1 MVKTK
6 LDKLII
12 CSLVGLLLC
21 DAALHFFN
29 YREQKNIIENL
40 KNHKSVVSDIGDQF
54 KRTISEYKLNALFD
68 GKYDNNNF
76 LMNNPIVHNQESM
89 NFDEIIKSLYD
100 IVSVGRYK
108 SENGEEFKVHKF
120 GKAVAWNDMKE
131 EPYFITVEHVAKL
144 AKVMDYPFDDGKP
157 KTQCT
162 LQNTEHFLM
171 IDSENGEQY
180 EIGRN
185 MSEFSL
191 FKLEEVLSNYRLD
204 MELLHIPKKD
214 LPDSVNINFF
224 PYGIGRNSELNYGD
238 MVYLIGNPFHKGINI
253 RKGNVSMTEAQ
264 EKDFRG
270 APNKYFTTSVPVS
283 PGDSGNVFIALRDGK
298 PELVGL
304 AQSVHKDNMCISTVL
319 GIDAIMEEIGNA
331 GITSLYESMQDKMF
345 IN

>member
-1 MVKTK
+1 
-6 LDKLII
+6 
-12 CSLVGLLLC
+12 
-21 DAALHFFN
+21 
-29 YREQKNIIENL
+29 
-40 KNHKSVVSDIGDQF
+40 
-54 KRTISEYKLNALFD
+54 
-68 GKYDNNNF
+68 
-76 LMNNPIVHNQESM
+76 MNNPILHKKESM
-89 NFDEIIKSLYD
+89 NFNEVMKSLYD
-100 IVSVGRYK
+100 IVSIGRYK

-120 GKAVAWNDMKE
+120 GKSVALNDKE
-131 EPYFITVEHVAKL
+131 DESYLLTVDHVVQL
-144 AKVMDYPFDDGKP
+144 AKTMDYPFDDGKP

-162 LQNTEHFLM
+162 LQKTEHYLM
-171 IDSENGEQY
+171 IDPENGKQY
-180 EIGRN
+180 EIGN
-185 MSEFSL
+185 NISEFSL
-191 FKLEEVLSNYRLD
+191 FKLEDVLSDYRLD
-204 MELLHIPKKD
+204 MALFHIPKKD

-224 PYGIGRNSELNYGD
+224 PYGIGRNSELNYSD

-283 PGDSGNVFIALRDGK
+283 PGDSGNIFIALRDGK

>member
-1 MVKTK
+1 MVNNIFKN
-6 LDKLII
+6 LMLF
-12 CSLVGLLLC
+12 SFGGLVLC
-21 DAALHFFN
+21 NAALH
-29 YREQKNIIENL
+29 YIDYTKQKNIVKEVKYNQDL
-40 KNHKSVVSDIGDQF
+40 VKHIGSQLPKILPKYELETLLDKEYDQ
-54 KRTISEYKLNALFD
+54 
-68 GKYDNNNF
+68 NNF
-76 LMNNPIVHNQESM
+76 LMNNPILNSEESM
-89 NFDEIIKSLYD
+89 NFNEVVKSLYD

-120 GKAVAWNDMKE
+120 AKSVAWNDKKD
-131 EPYFITVEHVAKL
+131 EPYFFTVEHVAQL

-162 LQNTEHFLM
+162 LQKTEHFLM
-171 IDSENGEQY
+171 IDPENGKQY

-204 MELLHIPKKD
+204 MALLHIPKKD

-253 RKGNVSMTEAQ
+253 REGIVSMREAQ
-264 EKDFRG
+264 ENNFRG

-283 PGDSGNVFIALRDGK
+283 PGDSGNLFIALRDGK

-345 IN
+345 N